1 MSYRMKRVLLFL
13 VTGLF
18 MSLSAIT
25 STASAQTGGSFFDPF
40 NSYNSGLWQKA
51 NGYSNGNMFNC
62 TWRANNVSMTSLGEM
77 RLALTSPSYNKFDCG
92 ENRSVQ
98 AYGYGLY
105 EVRMK
110 PAKNTGIVS
119 SFFTYTGPTDG
130 TPWDEIDIEFLGK
143 DTTKVQFNYYTNGV
157 GNHEKIVDLGFDAAN
172 AYHTY
177 AFDWQPNSIKWY
189 VDGQLKHTATSQIPT
204 TPGKIMMNLWNG
216 TGVDEWL
223 GSYNVVTPLY
233 AHYDWVRYTKK

>member
-1 MSYRMKRVLLFL
+1 MSHRVKRMLLLL
-13 VTGLF
+13 VAGLLI
-18 MSLSAIT
+18 SLST
-25 STASAQTGGSFFDPF
+25 MPFTASAQTGGSFYEPF
-40 NSYNSGLWQKA
+40 NNYNGALWQKA

-77 RLALTSPSYNKFDCG
+77 RLSLTSPSSQKFDCG
-92 ENRSVQ
+92 ENRSTQ
-98 AYGYGLY
+98 TYGYGLY
-105 EVRMK
+105 EVSMK
-110 PAKNTGIVS
+110 PAKNVGIVS

-157 GNHEKIVDLGFDAAN
+157 GNHEKIVNLGFDAAN
-172 AYHTY
+172 SYHTY

-189 VDGQLKHTATSQIPT
+189 VDGQLKHTATTQIPK

-216 TGVDEWL
+216 VGVDEWL
-223 GSYNVVTPLY
+223 GSYNGATPLF